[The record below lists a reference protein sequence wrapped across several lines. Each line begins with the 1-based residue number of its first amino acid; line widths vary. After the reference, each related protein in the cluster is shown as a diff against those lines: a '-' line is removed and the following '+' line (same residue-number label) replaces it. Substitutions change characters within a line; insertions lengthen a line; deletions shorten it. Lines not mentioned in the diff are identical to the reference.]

1 MLKAVNTLYAPI
13 LGKCS
18 VSEGYLNLDGEGEK
32 SVLKAVVKPLNRE
45 RQAKIDGEPVR
56 YDIGDAIATVD
67 FAARTCTVRFKKFWI
82 GGEVEREEVTFPITW
97 SERHDEETG
106 LTEVTVRPENGEEVL
121 T

>member
-13 LGKCS
+13 LGKCR
-18 VSEGYLNLDGEGEK
+18 VREGYANLDGDGTT
-32 SVLKAVVKPLNRE
+32 LKVSIKPLNRE
-45 RQAKIDGEPVR
+45 RKADIDGEPVR
-56 YDIGDAIATVD
+56 YDIGDAVATVD

-106 LTEVTVRPENGEEVL
+106 LTEVTVGPENDEEVL